1 MDYNPENLFSEYVK
15 AYILYARDRDLAQ
28 TKELLLEALSKD
40 STRFDIIKEVAQ
52 ICYFMRDY
60 ESAYTYYKRFTEIKE
75 ALNLDIYR
83 GEDAKIGVVLSKIGR
98 VEESEKYFENFKE
111 YAENDKSIYKHLS
124 LAVYYSYKG
133 DTEKAIEEME
143 LFSEQDN
150 YFYWIIIFTEM
161 DPLIDNIKDLPEFK
175 KIFNDIESKFWN
187 YHKRIKSSLEEK
199 ELL

>member
-1 MDYNPENLFSEYVK
+1 MEYDPENLYSAYVK
-15 AYILYARDRDLAQ
+15 AFILYAKNRDLLQ

-40 STRFDIIKEVAQ
+40 STRWDIIKEVAQ

-75 ALNLDIYR
+75 ALNLDISR
-83 GEDAKIGVVLSKIGR
+83 DEDAKIGVVLSKIGR

-111 YAENDKSIYKHLS
+111 YAENDQSIYKHAS
-124 LAVYYSYKG
+124 LAAYYSYKG
-133 DTEKAIEEME
+133 DTKNAIEQMR
-143 LFSEQDN
+143 LFSQEDN
-150 YFYWIIIFTEM
+150 YFYWIIIFIEM

-187 YHKRIKSSLEEK
+187 NHKQIKASLEEK
-199 ELL
+199 KLL